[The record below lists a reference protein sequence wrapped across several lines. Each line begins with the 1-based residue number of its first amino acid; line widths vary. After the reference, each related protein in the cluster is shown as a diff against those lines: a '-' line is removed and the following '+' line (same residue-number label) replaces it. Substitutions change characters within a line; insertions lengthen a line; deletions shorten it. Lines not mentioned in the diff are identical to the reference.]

1 MNAPL
6 QKPWATIDDLM
17 RYDGK
22 AELINGKIV
31 PIVGAG
37 RQPHRVAFHIASD
50 LHAWS
55 QLYPG
60 GGEAYCDGMIFAVK
74 GLTSGRRS
82 FTPDAAFAFG
92 PFPANAMGA
101 NDRAPEIAVEVR
113 GENDYG
119 PAQDREYAAKRADY
133 FEAGTLVVWDVDPL
147 ARTVTCYRAAEPL
160 TPQVFGPGEEADAEP
175 ALPGWRVAVDRIMF

>member
-6 QKPWATIDDLM
+6 LPSAATIDDLM

-22 AELINGKIV
+22 AELVGGRIV
-31 PIVGAG
+31 PIMSPG
-37 RQPHRVAFHIASD
+37 RQPHRVAANIAWE
-50 LHAWS
+50 LRAWS
-55 QLYPG
+55 DSHPG
-60 GGEAYCDGMIFAVK
+60 QGEEYTDGMIFDVE

-101 NDRAPEIAVEVR
+101 NDRAPEFAVEVR
-113 GENDYG
+113 SENDYG

-175 ALPGWRVAVDRIMF
+175 ALPGWRVEVDKIMF